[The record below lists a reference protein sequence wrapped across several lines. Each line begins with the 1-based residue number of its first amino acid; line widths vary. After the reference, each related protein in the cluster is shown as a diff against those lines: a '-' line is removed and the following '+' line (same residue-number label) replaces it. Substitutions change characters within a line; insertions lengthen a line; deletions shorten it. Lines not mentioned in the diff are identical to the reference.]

1 MEFIAR
7 LTTFGRYVFAIG
19 GNTEAARLTGI
30 PTRRVILSV
39 YVLMGFLCG
48 VAAVVTTARLNAGTA
63 STGEL
68 LELSAIAAAVIGG
81 VSLSGGSGTVTGAVI
96 GALVI
101 QSLDSGMVLIGATS
115 SQRMILI
122 GLVLTVSVLADQAL
136 SKSR

>member
-1 MEFIAR
+1 
-7 LTTFGRYVFAIG
+7 
-19 GNTEAARLTGI
+19 
-30 PTRRVILSV
+30 
-39 YVLMGFLCG
+39 
-48 VAAVVTTARLNAGTA
+48 VTTARLNAGTA

-81 VSLSGGSGTVTGAVI
+81 VSLSGGAGTITGAVV

-122 GLVLTVSVLADQAL
+122 GLVLTVAVLADQVL
-136 SKSR
+136 SKRR